1 MCGRFDIHS
10 AIEIIAKVFDVD
22 DVSCD
27 FAANYN
33 VAPGRN
39 IPIVVNT
46 GNKNRLILSRWGFL
60 PSWARETRTAY
71 RKTYAMINAR
81 AETID
86 SNRSYK
92 DAFLK
97 TRCLVV
103 ADGFYEW
110 QRRGRVKVPY
120 YIHLRSGAPM
130 AFGGLY
136 NNSKSPEGEETYT
149 STIVTTGANELVA
162 TVHDRMP
169 VILHHEDFSRWLN
182 PGVQDRDMLKSL
194 LKPLPSEELE
204 AYTVSPKVNSS
215 AFNSPDTIKPVT

>member
-10 AIEIIAKVFDVD
+10 AIEIIAKVFDIE
-22 DVSCD
+22 DVSSD
-27 FAANYN
+27 FTANYN
-33 VAPGRN
+33 AAPGQN

-46 GNKNRLILSRWGFL
+46 GNKNRLLLSRWGFL
-60 PSWARETRTAY
+60 PSWAKETKTAY
-71 RKTYAMINAR
+71 SMINAR

-86 SNRSYK
+86 TNRSYR
-92 DAFLK
+92 DAFLR

-110 QRRGRVKVPY
+110 QRQGRVKVPY
-120 YIHLRSGAPM
+120 YIHLRSGVPM

-136 NNSKSPEGEETYT
+136 NNRTLPGGGEIYT
-149 STIVTTGANELVA
+149 SAIITTDADELVA
-162 TVHDRMP
+162 AIHDRMP

-182 PGVQDRDMLKSL
+182 PGVHDKDILKPL

-204 AYTVSPKVNSS
+204 AYTVSPKVNSYR
-215 AFNSPDTIKPVT
+215 FNSPDSIKPAT